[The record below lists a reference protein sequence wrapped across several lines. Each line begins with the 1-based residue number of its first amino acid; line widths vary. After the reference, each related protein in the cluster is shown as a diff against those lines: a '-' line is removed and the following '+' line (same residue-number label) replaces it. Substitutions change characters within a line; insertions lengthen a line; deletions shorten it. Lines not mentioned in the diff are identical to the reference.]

1 MKRVG
6 QVVMVCFAAVT
17 LACDANT
24 RRENGAIGTA
34 GVSDADADF
43 VADAATA
50 GMTEVRLG
58 ELAQQNAQSND
69 VKQFAEMMVRDHTKG
84 GEALKQVATQ
94 HSIRVPSQPKEGQS
108 ELVNHLSQLRGA
120 DFDREY
126 MEAMVDNHEDV
137 VDLLQSRAN
146 EDRVGEGKGT
156 VRPERSDDPVEAALN
171 QWAAKTLPTT
181 RHHLDEARR
190 VRESLGNRL
199 TTRSNNE
206 PAK

>member
-1 MKRVG
+1 MKRIG

-17 LACDANT
+17 LACNANT
-24 RRENGAIGTA
+24 PRNDGAIGTA

-43 VADAATA
+43 VADAASA
-50 GMTEVRLG
+50 GMTEVKLG
-58 ELAQQNAQSND
+58 ELAQQKAQNNE

-94 HSIRVPSQPKEGQS
+94 HSIRVPSQPKEEQN
-108 ELVNHLSQLRGA
+108 ELINRLTQLRGA

-137 VDLLQSRAN
+137 VNLLQSRAN
-146 EDRVGEGKGT
+146 EDRVGENKGT
-156 VRPERSDDPVEAALN
+156 VRPESSDNPAEGALN
-171 QWAAKTLPTT
+171 QWAANTLPTT
-181 RHHLDEARR
+181 RHHLDEAKRIQDA
-190 VRESLGNRL
+190 LGNRL
-199 TTRSNNE
+199 TTRSAE